1 MDSTHKRLLNNT
13 YNNLITEIKS
23 YRPSTPLTI
32 IEDAYQF
39 ALIAHADQKRETGEP
54 YLIHPLTV
62 ALILAEMRSDL
73 ESITAGILH
82 DVVEDT
88 PYSLEDITTRFGN
101 EVANLV
107 NGVTKIEKVKYVS
120 KKTSK
125 SQDDTASEN
134 PEDEETRLTKGEKEK
149 LTAKANE
156 QAENYRKLFFHMSQ
170 DIRVLLI
177 KIADRLHNMRTLGVR
192 AIDKQKAVAQETL
205 DIYAPL
211 AHRLGIAKLRYELED
226 LAFKYQDRDK
236 YNALS
241 QKIQMKQSERQAVVA
256 EVVGVITKKLK
267 DEGIDASIEGRAK
280 HFYSIHK
287 KMMAQDKTLDQIY
300 DLFAVRI
307 LVDEV
312 ADCYAALGHI
322 HTVFTLVPGR
332 IKDYISMPKIN
343 RYQSLHTTVMSPY
356 HGEPIEV
363 QIRTHEMH
371 QIAEFGIAAHWKYK
385 ERDQGAKDKWL
396 QEIMAW
402 QRELSDNEE
411 YLDALKMDLNAFRGH
426 VYCFTPQG
434 DVYTLIDGAT
444 PIDFAY
450 AIHSAVG
457 NRMIGA
463 KVNGR
468 IVTND
473 YTLLTGD
480 RVEILTS
487 QNTKGPSRDWIKIVK
502 TAQARTKINQWFKR
516 QDREENIQ
524 KGRELLELSAMEL
537 NVTLD
542 ELLADKRDEDTLR
555 RFNCK
560 DMDQLYVM
568 VGVGGLK
575 EKQVVNRLYKEY
587 EKTLP
592 PPTDEELIEDLL
604 SESASLPGRKTQSG
618 IVIRGV
624 GDTDVRFA
632 KCCSPIPGDEIV
644 GFITRGRGMSVHRT
658 DCTNIIH
665 LDEFDK
671 RRLIETVWQVP
682 EKSGHTYHTDLR
694 LLCDDRDGLLADITR
709 IFSDEK
715 IKVTTLHV
723 NTDQADAII
732 HIGLEIVDGERLDQ
746 LSQRL
751 LRIRSV
757 HEISRAAS

>member
-1 MDSTHKRLLNNT
+1 MDSTHRRLIDNT
-13 YNNLITEIKS
+13 YKNLIAEIKT
-23 YRPSTPLTI
+23 YRPGTALSL
-32 IEDAYQF
+32 IENAYNF
-39 ALIAHADQKRETGEP
+39 AQAAHEGQMRKTGEP
-54 YLIHPLTV
+54 FFAHPLAV
-62 ALILAEMRSDL
+62 ALILAEMKSDL
-73 ESITAGILH
+73 ESIAAGILH

-88 PYSLEDITTRFGN
+88 IYTLDDIKSRFG
-101 EVANLV
+101 EEIANLV
-107 NGVTKIEKVKYVS
+107 DGVTKIEQVKYVS
-120 KKTSK
+120 KKSDTPPSP
-125 SQDDTASEN
+125 SQDDESAKLS
-134 PEDEETRLTKGEKEK
+134 KSEKEK
-149 LTAKANE
+149 LAQKADE

-177 KIADRLHNMRTLGVR
+177 KIADRLHNMRTLGGHR
-192 AIDKQKAVAQETL
+192 EEKQKSIAQETL
-205 DIYAPL
+205 DLYAPL

-226 LAFKYQDRDK
+226 LAFKYQDRTK
-236 YNALS
+236 YNDLA
-241 QKIQMKQSERQAVVA
+241 QKIQLKQSDRQAVVA
-256 EVVGVITKKLK
+256 EVVTTIQNKLK
-267 DEGIDASIEGRAK
+267 AEGIKATVEGRAK

-287 KMMAQDKTLDQIY
+287 KMRGQDKTLDQIY
-300 DLFAVRI
+300 DLFAVRV

-312 ADCYAALGHI
+312 PDCYGALGWV
-322 HTVFTLVPGR
+322 HTMYTPVPGR

-343 RYQSLHTTVMSPY
+343 RYQSIHTTVMGPH
-356 HGEPIEV
+356 HGEPVEV

-371 QIAEFGIAAHWKYK
+371 QVAEFGVAAHWKYK
-385 ERDQGAKDKWL
+385 ERDKGAKDKWL

-402 QRELSDNEE
+402 QRELSDNDEF
-411 YLDALKMDLNAFRGH
+411 LDTLKMDLDAFKGH

-434 DVYTLIDGAT
+434 DVYTLTDGAT

-473 YTLLTGD
+473 YTLITGD

-487 QNTKGPSRDWIKIVK
+487 QNSKGPARDWVKIVK

-524 KGRELLELSAMEL
+524 RGRELLEAAAVEIG
-537 NVTLD
+537 VGLD
-542 ELLADKRDEDTLR
+542 ELMEADDPDSVLR
-555 RFNCK
+555 RYNCK
-560 DMDQLYVM
+560 DLNQLYVM

-575 EKQVVNRLYKEY
+575 EKQIVNRLYREY

-592 PPTDEELIEDLL
+592 PPTDEELIEVLL
-604 SESASLPGRKTQSG
+604 QESAKLADRKTQSG
-618 IVIRGV
+618 IVIRGI

-632 KCCSPIPGDEIV
+632 KCCSPVPGDEII

-665 LDEFDK
+665 LDELDK
-671 RRLIETVWQVP
+671 RRLMDAQWHVQE
-682 EKSGHTYHTDLR
+682 SNHTYHTDIR
-694 LLCDDRDGLLADITR
+694 LHCDDRDGLLADISR
-709 IFSDEK
+709 ILSEEK
-715 IKVTTLHV
+715 IKVTSLNVRTIES
-723 NTDQADAII
+723 QGEAIFNVGI
-732 HIGLEIVDGERLDQ
+732 EIPDGERLEQ

-751 LRIRSV
+751 LRERSV
-757 HEISRAAS
+757 HEITRATS